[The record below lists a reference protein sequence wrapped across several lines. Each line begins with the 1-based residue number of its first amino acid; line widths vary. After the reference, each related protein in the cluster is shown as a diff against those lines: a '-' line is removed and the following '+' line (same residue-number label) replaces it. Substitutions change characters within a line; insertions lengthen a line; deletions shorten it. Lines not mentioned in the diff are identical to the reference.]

1 MVTMKT
7 FSYTGLTQQEADVI
21 GKLVGQQPASV
32 LFQHGAPGLFGK
44 LHEQFSAQMATSDAP
59 AAAE

>member
-1 MVTMKT
+1 MKT

-44 LHEQFSAQMATSDAP
+44 LHEQFVAQMAPDDPP
-59 AAAE
+59 AQTE